1 MAELALSQATLA
13 EKSLQVESLRSQ
25 LAEVTATANSQA
37 AELRVLRR
45 QRQLDAEHL
54 KACETAH
61 RSLHERQQAQAL
73 QLAEAQRLRIA
84 AEADARTVHTGRKS
98 NEHRQ
103 SKQSRADKA
112 ILVRA
117 LEALADE
124 LAQARA
130 EARQHCAAAERAR
143 NAAQR
148 LGQLGQLGLELLE
161 AADDGGGTVPQAG
174 EANTPRT
181 VQHPAA
187 LLGARAVVGGGLAS
201 EGQQ

>member
-73 QLAEAQRLRIA
+73 QLSEAQRLRIA

-103 SKQSRADKA
+103 SKQSRADKVHPLSNRPPA
-112 ILVRA
+112 TRAGYTAQHTHVRTGR
-117 LEALADE
+117 LH
-124 LAQARA
+124 R
-130 EARQHCAAAERAR
+130 RHRRAR
-143 NAAQR
+143 WGRLR
-148 LGQLGQLGLELLE
+148 LGCEP
-161 AADDGGGTVPQAG
+161 TSPC
-174 EANTPRT
+174 
-181 VQHPAA
+181 
-187 LLGARAVVGGGLAS
+187 
-201 EGQQ
+201 